1 MSEEKQVSQSAGGLP
16 EFEAGAAAQKAARE
30 AVAARMADSA
40 SPASQP
46 TAPVELPPEI
56 AAIFDERIAAAE
68 AELAAV
74 NSEIAYRELLI
85 AVTPV
90 VRSFVADLLVL
101 VDARITERLAEVR
114 AAAIDGG
121 ASAN

>member
-1 MSEEKQVSQSAGGLP
+1 MNENQNSRGGGLP

-30 AVAARMADSA
+30 AIVERMADSA
-40 SPASQP
+40 HPAGQP

-56 AAIFDERIAAAE
+56 AAIFDERIQSRE
-68 AELAAV
+68 
-74 NSEIAYRELLI
+74 SEIAALDVEIAHRELVAAL
-85 AVTPV
+85 APV
-90 VRSFVADLLVL
+90 VRSFLADLITI
-101 VDARITERLAEVR
+101 VDQRITERLAEVR

>member
-1 MSEEKQVSQSAGGLP
+1 MSENQSPSGDGLP

-30 AVAARMADSA
+30 AVVERMADSA

-46 TAPVELPPEI
+46 TAPVELPPEV
-56 AAIFDERIAAAE
+56 AAIFDERIQSLE
-68 AELAAV
+68 
-74 NSEIAYRELLI
+74 SEIAALDVEIAHRELVAAL
-85 AVTPV
+85 APV
-90 VRSFVADLLVL
+90 FRSFLADLITI
-101 VDARITERLAEVR
+101 VDQRITERLAEVR